1 MPDSSK
7 NKSISSGTKNLSRR
21 RFIEK
26 SLFGAALAGTAVM
39 PAWAPLRP
47 PMSDADLLHEVQ
59 GKAKVSKRS
68 ARYQDSPKGS
78 QQCSGCTHFRG
89 GTCEIV
95 EGQISPN
102 GWCRHFKAKGKSSG
116 RGKKSSSSG
125 GSSGKS
131 GGGGSSGY

>member
-26 SLFGAALAGTAVM
+26 SLFGAALAGTAVL
-39 PAWAPLRP
+39 PAWAPLQP
-47 PMSDADLLHEVQ
+47 PGFEADLLHEVQ

-116 RGKKSSSSG
+116 GGKKSSSSG
-125 GSSGKS
+125 GSGKS